1 MNTKQNSVHYLEIV
15 TSDIKS
21 MCDLYTNSF
30 GWEFQPEILE
40 LGNARVAELEGGSLC
55 GICAP
60 MHPTEKPTMRMYL
73 RVSDVE
79 YSVKEVIKQGAEILL
94 DRMEI
99 PGYDIIAIYK
109 IGGIEKGLW
118 EVNK

>member
-1 MNTKQNSVHYLEIV
+1 MNTRQNTVHYLEIV
-15 TSDIKS
+15 TPDIKS

-30 GWEFQPEILE
+30 GWDFQPEIPA
-40 LGNARVAELEGGSLC
+40 LGNARVAELASGSLF
-55 GICAP
+55 GIRAP
-60 MHPTEKPTMRMYL
+60 MHPNEKPIMRMYL
-73 RVSDVE
+73 QVSDVE
-79 YSVKEVIKQGAEILL
+79 SSVKEVIKQGAEILL

-99 PGYDIIAIYK
+99 PGYGIIAIYK